1 MIFEHTLEDRPV
13 AVQTIFDTLNKPN
26 LNIIAIAVASS
37 IVYIKDFEAY
47 MKFELPQIEFS
58 NEESEIWGDLIKLTG
73 NKFG

>member
-1 MIFEHTLEDRPV
+1 
-13 AVQTIFDTLNKPN
+13 LNKPN
-26 LNIIAIAVASS
+26 LNIIAIAVGSS